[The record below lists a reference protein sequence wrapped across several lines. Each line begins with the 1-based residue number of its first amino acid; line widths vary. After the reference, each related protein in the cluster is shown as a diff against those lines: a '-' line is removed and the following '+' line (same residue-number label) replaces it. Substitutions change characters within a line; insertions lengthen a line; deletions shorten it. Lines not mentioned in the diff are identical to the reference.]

1 MIKTQ
6 FRFAMEHME
15 ALRAE
20 RSVDREISEARR
32 MGGEVGRTHLD
43 RVSALATAASRIGSS
58 VHWPRLGP
66 PGMHL
71 PGAHRPAH

>member
-20 RSVDREISEARR
+20 RSVDREISEGRH
-32 MGGEVGRTHLD
+32 MVDPVGRTQHGW
-43 RVSALATAASRIGSS
+43 VTALARTASRIGSS

-66 PGMHL
+66 PGTHL